1 MPGRIL
7 VVDDQDD
14 ILQTT
19 ALVLRKGGYDVETAS
34 KGLDALEAIRR
45 EKPDLV
51 LLDIEMPGMD
61 GWETLRLL
69 RLEEA
74 TRDVPVAM
82 FSILFDVNEKIRAL
96 QLGAQEYVTKPFS
109 VDDLLGRIELI
120 LGGRSAG
127 GQEAP

>member
-34 KGLDALEAIRR
+34 KGLDALEAVRR
-45 EKPDLV
+45 GRPDLI

-69 RLEEA
+69 RLEDS
-74 TRDVPVAM
+74 TRDIPVAM

-109 VDDLLGRIELI
+109 VDDLLGRIEI
-120 LGGRSAG
+120 IIIGGRPA
-127 GQEAP
+127 GQEMS

>member
-34 KGLDALEAIRR
+34 KGLDALEAVRR
-45 EKPDLV
+45 GRPDLI

-69 RLEEA
+69 RLEDS
-74 TRDVPVAM
+74 TRDIPVAM

-109 VDDLLGRIELI
+109 VDDLLGRVEII
-120 LGGRSAG
+120 IGGRPA
-127 GQEAP
+127 GQEMS

>member
-14 ILQTT
+14 VLQTT

-34 KGLDALEAIRR
+34 RGLDALESVRR
-45 EKPDLV
+45 EKPDLI

-69 RLEEA
+69 RLEEE

-109 VDDLLGRIELI
+109 VDDLLGRIEVM
-120 LGGRSAG
+120 LGGRSAEG
-127 GQEAP
+127 RGAH

>member
-34 KGLDALEAIRR
+34 KGLDALEAVRR
-45 EKPDLV
+45 GRPDLI

-69 RLEEA
+69 RLEDS
-74 TRDVPVAM
+74 TRDIPVAM

-109 VDDLLGRIELI
+109 VDDLLGRIEI
-120 LGGRSAG
+120 VIGGRPA
-127 GQEAP
+127 GQEMS